1 MLKFLLSRLLSA
13 ALVILGVV
21 SMVFLLIHLIP
32 GDPVDTI
39 LGEGAGGADRAALRH
54 ALGLDLP
61 LGQQYVR
68 YLAGIAH
75 LDLGRSLSSG
85 EPVAALLRE
94 RLPATL
100 ELAALALLIAVAVA
114 APLGIMAALKQ
125 GTLWDRGS
133 IALALFG
140 VSMPSFW
147 LGPVLILLFA
157 VWLGWLP
164 VSGREE
170 PGAIIL
176 PALTLGFGMAAI
188 LARMLRVSIL
198 EVLGQDYVR
207 TARAKGLPA
216 ARVIGLHVL
225 RNALLPVLT
234 VFGLQL
240 GTLLGGAVITEAVF
254 SWPGLGSLVV
264 EAIQGRDYPV
274 VQGGVLLIA
283 VGYVLANT
291 LTDLAA
297 GLLDP
302 RVRRALQT

>member
-1 MLKFLLSRLLSA
+1 M
-13 ALVILGVV
+13 
-21 SMVFLLIHLIP
+21 
-32 GDPVDTI
+32 
-39 LGEGAGGADRAALRH
+39 
-54 ALGLDLP
+54 
-61 LGQQYVR
+61 
-68 YLAGIAH
+68 
-75 LDLGRSLSSG
+75 GRSLSSG